1 MIGSIEL
8 SGSNHKTNKID
19 HKKTF
24 KEEQCIKMTKEQ
36 FISKYTTNVS
46 KCIIIKESGM
56 CEINTE
62 NWEEN

>member
-1 MIGSIEL
+1 
-8 SGSNHKTNKID
+8 
-19 HKKTF
+19 
-24 KEEQCIKMTKEQ
+24 MTKEQ

-46 KCIIIKESGM
+46 KCVIIKESGM

>member
-1 MIGSIEL
+1 
-8 SGSNHKTNKID
+8 
-19 HKKTF
+19 
-24 KEEQCIKMTKEQ
+24 MTKEQ

-46 KCIIIKESGM
+46 KCVIIIESGM